1 MVNAEKKQPNTE
13 REDIML
19 TGRKIK
25 MYLKQYK
32 TIIIVV
38 VVIIILLIL
47 SVIGLMSLESF
58 YRKMTLATMPVQFI
72 MAGIH
77 AAIFV
82 FMYLTFMRGGFAKL
96 DKAPIKGRDVS
107 IRWDDVIGMHDAKQ
121 EAWEVV
127 QLIKDSAS
135 VHKMGGN
142 VIKGLLLLGPP
153 GCGKTY
159 MAKAIATESDMPFI
173 SMSGSEFVEVFV
185 GVGASRVRKLFKKAR
200 FLAYGYGGCII
211 FIDEIDA
218 IGRSRT
224 FSMGGGQETNSTLN
238 QLLAEM
244 DGLKGKE
251 ENIVVIGATNAH
263 EQNLDQAL
271 LRPGRFDR
279 KIMVTNPSQ
288 EDREELF
295 KFYLKKVKAEKDL
308 DTGRLARR
316 AVGKSPADIANI
328 VKESALIA
336 TRHKKTAI
344 GLKEISEAFERVDL
358 GIKYR
363 LTVTPREKE
372 MTAYH
377 ESGHL
382 ITTFLKA
389 PSKTVF
395 KASIIP
401 RRGTLGVVWS
411 PEKEELHSKSK
422 EQLLSEI
429 MIDLGGYVAEKIK
442 FNTTTTGVGGG
453 ESSDF
458 SQAMRIA
465 HSMVWGY
472 GMGDSGLV
480 GDYSV
485 IPKDQLS
492 EDVRVKLNKDTND
505 IMKKCLV
512 EVEKTLT
519 DKEDILHRFAGEL
532 LKRDELEYDEIIAIF
547 KEFGHEEAAYD
558 ANILGEDNK
567 WDEKA

>member
-1 MVNAEKKQPNTE
+1 MPTKKGVN
-13 REDIML
+13 ML
-19 TGRKIK
+19 SRRIK
-25 MYLKQYK
+25 MYLMQNK
-32 TIIIVV
+32 TPIIVAFIIIV
-38 VVIIILLIL
+38 LLIL

-58 YRKMTLATMPVQFI
+58 YRKMTIATMPVQFI

-107 IRWDDVIGMHDAKQ
+107 ITWDDVVGMDDAKI
-121 EAWEVV
+121 EAKEIVS
-127 QLIKDSAS
+127 LIKDRAQVTKMGAS
-135 VHKMGGN
+135 V
-142 VIKGLLLLGPP
+142 VKGLLMLGPP

-159 MAKAIATESDMPFI
+159 MAKAIATEADMPFI

-200 FLAYGYGGCII
+200 FLAYGYGGCIL

-218 IGRSRT
+218 IGRGRT
-224 FSMGGGQETNSTLN
+224 YSSMGGQETNSTLN

-244 DGLKGKE
+244 DGLKGKD
-251 ENIVVIGATNAH
+251 ENIVVIGATNAP
-263 EQNLDQAL
+263 EEAMDQAL

-279 KIMVTNPSQ
+279 KFMVTPPSQ
-288 EDREELF
+288 ADREKLF
-295 KFYLKKVKAEKDL
+295 KFYFDKIIADPGL
-308 DTGRLARR
+308 DMGRLARR
-316 AVGKSPADIANI
+316 AVGKSPADIANV

-336 TRHKKTAI
+336 ARYKKDEV

-363 LTVTPREKE
+363 LTVTPKEKE

-377 ESGHL
+377 ETGHL

-411 PEKEELHSKSK
+411 PEREELHSRSK
-422 EQLLSEI
+422 EQILSEI
-429 MIDLGGYVAEKIK
+429 MISLGGYAAEKVK
-442 FNTTTTGVGGG
+442 FGTTTNGV
-453 ESSDF
+453 SSDF
-458 SQAMRIA
+458 TKAMRCA
-465 HSMVWGY
+465 HAMVWSW
-472 GMGDSGLV
+472 GMGASGYV

-485 IPKDQLS
+485 IPKDELS
-492 EDVRVKLNKDTND
+492 EEVKTTLNKDTNS
-505 IMKKCLV
+505 IMKDCID
-512 EVEKTLT
+512 EVEKNLK
-519 DKEDILHRFAGEL
+519 DNMAILDRFAQDL
-532 LKRDELEYDEIIAIF
+532 LKKEELEYDEIIAIF
-547 KEFGHEEAAYD
+547 EEFGIKELTAEKETTETAWGKKDEE
-558 ANILGEDNK
+558 
-567 WDEKA
+567 EKS

>member
-1 MVNAEKKQPNTE
+1 
-13 REDIML
+13 ML
-19 TGRKIK
+19 KRRMM
-25 MYLKQYK
+25 MYLQQYK

-38 VVIIILLIL
+38 FIIIILLIL
-47 SVIGLMSLESF
+47 SVVGLMSLESF

-107 IRWDDVIGMHDAKQ
+107 ITWDDVVGMDDAKI
-121 EAWEVV
+121 EAKEIVS
-127 QLIKDSAS
+127 LIKDRAQ
-135 VHKMGGN
+135 VTKMGGS
-142 VIKGLLLLGPP
+142 VVKGLLMLGPP

-159 MAKAIATESDMPFI
+159 MAKAIATEADMPFI

-200 FLAYGYGGCII
+200 FLAYGYGGCIL

-218 IGRSRT
+218 IGRGRT
-224 FSMGGGQETNSTLN
+224 YSSMGGQETNSTLN

-244 DGLKGKE
+244 DGLKGKD
-251 ENIVVIGATNAH
+251 ENIVVIGATNAP
-263 EQNLDQAL
+263 EEAMDQAL

-279 KIMVTNPSQ
+279 KFMVTPPSQ
-288 EDREELF
+288 ADREKLF
-295 KFYLKKVKAEKDL
+295 KFYFDKVKAEPGL
-308 DTGRLARR
+308 DMGRLARR
-316 AVGKSPADIANI
+316 AVWKTPADIANI

-336 TRHKKTAI
+336 TRHKKQAI

-382 ITTFLKA
+382 IANYLKA
-389 PSKTVF
+389 PHKSVF

-411 PEKEELHSKSK
+411 PEKEELHSHSK

-429 MIDLGGYVAEKIK
+429 MIALGGYCAEKIK
-442 FNTTTTGVGGG
+442 YNTNTTGVGGG
-453 ESSDF
+453 PNSDF
-458 SQAMRIA
+458 AQAMKA
-465 HSMVWGY
+465 AYGMVWKY
-472 GMGDSGLV
+472 GMGGSGLV
-480 GDYSV
+480 GDFTIV
-485 IPKDQLS
+485 PAEQLS
-492 EDVRVKLNKDTND
+492 EEFRQRLNEDTSA
-505 IMKKCLV
+505 ILKSCL
-512 EVEKTLT
+512 EATEKTLQDNKVLL
-519 DKEDILHRFAGEL
+519 DKFAKEL
-532 LKRDELEYDEIIAIF
+532 LEREELEYDEIIAIF
-547 KEFGHEEAAYD
+547 KEFGIDEPAYD
-558 ANILGEDNK
+558 GEDAYK
-567 WDEKA
+567 SKAEDTKGA